1 MKTKIALT
9 IGLLLMVLLSGQTA
23 AAKVGPPHPG
33 PACVEKLVP
42 FNPTGVA
49 NSNPSLYV
57 KEFTETQCKDHAP
70 YPYTHNPISQTDA
83 ETLYVLPQKA
93 ADDNEITHLATHH
106 HFYHNTSEEDAN
118 YIYKSLIAEFEITL
132 ENDAITNTYTDV
144 ATLVCPTFANQPGD
158 INDPNSIKGKFSRCV
173 NGAKDPNLFG
183 GTTIKRDVSSNEVKI
198 TWSFGVDDPYKR
210 PQRVGLNPSVDLG
223 NNPQIFTCDTNNINA
238 ECRTFEMYVWMIPKD
253 FTNIKQLW
261 TATTT
266 SKILILD
273 LGLPKSKLSQANNGS
288 AWEVFSPA
296 NYNPVPQVKQVYN
309 AITDKY
315 ATYYYVNIGTVS
327 TIWKPVKTPP
337 PSSYCTGLEL
347 SGPGELKKI
356 GDGSYEYVP
365 EKGASFNVLPSFSND
380 PVPLDYRW
388 NAKEF
393 TINWGDM
400 GIGSTPES
408 SKVQLPGGNTPV
420 QANLSRMLFAA
431 VASPSSSMSSQITQS
446 ATGITGNLVPYIV
459 NYGKF
464 FDSITQFQTNP
475 SSGKNPFVDGGNII
489 GDDRSSYYT
498 GGPEGTLIIVQGV
511 DPAAPDV
518 YAPEAY
524 VGNNCQALIIIPKEV
539 EENTCIDLEIS
550 PNKAEPLT
558 PVPFTVTPKFK
569 DQTKPF
575 PLDYY
580 WTSSN
585 QAPSAPSAPGNL
597 QIVGDSVD
605 NMQPMEITPET
616 SKIDPD
622 LLPQNTQT
630 NLLAQIPMKASNMV
644 PITSPSLQADFNKVP
659 LPGIGGL
666 LPKVYGLF
674 EDFLGAGDLANPYWE
689 IKDNKTHFTGGTAG
703 TWISVQAYGKDKT
716 LYPFCKASLQI
727 PPDEEG
733 GDKCLDARIVR
744 GPNAV
749 DVGDQVQLEDP
760 IDGLWVQ
767 VATDPQEYEAD
778 LNFDWE
784 VTGTGEL
791 YATDSN
797 FGTRVTTTNYAD
809 PVNLNGAADGTR
821 VTVQA
826 VDPENKL
833 ENIAICNDSFVVK
846 DSGEENICL
855 NLNLSNTNPNLKTDS
870 STRLKASPVREDGT
884 PITIVRWSENG
895 AGGYVLGPSSV
906 LLNMS
911 VPGYCPQPPAV
922 ANQSFTAPAECEY
935 IYYAGPNGGDSFRVE
950 AVPHDGVIDCMYQY
964 TVPKTPPPR
973 KPYCVNL
980 DLTPNSINRGTRTN
994 YIGKAYFSNGITY
1007 NVDVAWSG
1015 QNGTFSN
1022 NSTFELRKNVPS
1034 SGFANYF
1041 NHSPANSSGRVEA
1054 AVTRAYGDVSQ
1065 DFGFCSESIQIPER
1079 EDKDECTY
1087 LYLRW
1092 PYDGLVCIGTD
1103 HEGNFIWGKN
1113 GTEGQ
1118 PSNELCIEATKDDE
1132 ISVEAIGYEEVCSD
1146 EYIPDE
1152 TPPEYKLEKWVSIK
1166 SKDDNWTNKT
1176 VTIPQDRT
1184 EVWYKLV
1191 FTPEGETTAVI
1202 TDTISGDGFIIA
1214 EILPVDAE
1222 GKPVPGVIKY
1232 DETYKV
1238 FEDGFGELESC
1249 SDSDLEEDEEPEHCY
1264 NGDLGD
1270 SDGIELVKVSGA
1282 VSIQYSATVESALN
1296 PEYNGGKDICKDG
1309 IVCEEK
1315 YRNRSSAHITFPED
1329 LRIRSND
1336 IEIQIFCQYILTQ
1349 AAGDIFLERDLSY
1362 GIDIQQ
1368 CSEISSSPGIVITPG
1383 LPKPTELGSTGQGD
1397 TEIFTVSHELCT
1409 AGLAGDLPAEL
1420 LNIYGQDVVPRLSGQ
1435 ICEVRLP
1442 TGEAWKQTFITNSI
1456 DENKTRLS
1464 RWGADVNN
1472 DQKIISFQEQ
1482 RIQDN
1487 SVYHIQ
1493 GGDLTMATI
1502 DTLNDGQGAKTFII
1516 EDGDLIIEKNITY
1529 GNCPDANCTVRDTA
1543 SLAFI
1548 VLNGSVYIDPT
1559 VTEIAGVFFVQE
1571 GDKSADGYRQRSG
1584 RFFSGTQADFEMDS
1598 FDTLKVTGSLYGD
1611 IDPLFGNRRYAGD
1624 PISGEGGVVIRFD
1637 QRIILN
1643 TPPGLRDVL
1652 NLTQTEVAR

>member
-9 IGLLLMVLLSGQTA
+9 ISLLLIVLVSGQPA

-42 FNPTGVA
+42 FNPTGIA

-57 KEFTETQCKDHAP
+57 KEFTETQCKEHAP
-70 YPYTHNPISQTDA
+70 YPYTHNPISQPDA
-83 ETLYVLPQKA
+83 ETLYILPQKA

-106 HFYHNTSEEDAN
+106 HFYHNTSEEDSN

-158 INDPNSIKGKFSRCV
+158 INDPNSVKGKFSRCV

-273 LGLPKSKLSQANNGS
+273 LGLPKSKLDQANTGS

-327 TIWKPVKTPP
+327 TIWKPIQSP
-337 PSSYCTGLEL
+337 PSSFCTGLQL
-347 SGPGELKKI
+347 TAPGDLKPL
-356 GDGSYEYVP
+356 GGNMYEYVP
-365 EKGASFNVLPSFSND
+365 EKGATFNVLPSFSNG

-393 TINWGDM
+393 KIHFESM
-400 GIGSTPES
+400 GTSANN
-408 SKVQLPGGNTPV
+408 KVP
-420 QANLSRMLFAA
+420 ANLSRDLFTA
-431 VASPSSSMSSQITQS
+431 VASTASNLSSSATQPISS
-446 ATGITGNLVPYIV
+446 AVGNLVPYIV

-475 SSGKNPFVDGGNII
+475 TSGKNPYVDWETLWQS
-489 GDDRSSYYT
+489 DDRSSYYT

-539 EENTCIDLEIS
+539 EENTCIDLDIT

-558 PVPFTVTPKFK
+558 PVTFTVTPKF
-569 DQTKPF
+569 QNPTSPI

-585 QAPSAPSAPGNL
+585 QSPSAPSAPENL
-597 QIVGDSVD
+597 QKIGDSVN
-605 NMQPMEITPET
+605 NMQPIKAVPAPTQMN
-616 SKIDPD
+616 PD
-622 LLPQNTQT
+622 LIQQLTQT

-644 PITSPSLQADFNKVP
+644 PISSSSLQSDFNKVP
-659 LPGIGGL
+659 ITGIGGL
-666 LPKVYGLF
+666 IPKVYGLF
-674 EDFLGAGDLANPYWE
+674 ENFLGAGDLANPYWE
-689 IKDNKTHFTGGTAG
+689 VKDNKTHFTGGTAG

-716 LYPFCKASLQI
+716 LYPLCKASLQI
-727 PPDEEG
+727 PPDEYSGE
-733 GDKCLDARIVR
+733 KCLDARIVR

-749 DVGDQVQLEDP
+749 DVGAEVQLEDP
-760 IDGLWVQ
+760 INGLWVQ
-767 VATDPQEYEAD
+767 VATDPLDYGDD

-791 YATDSN
+791 SSPPANS
-797 FGTRVTTTNYAD
+797 GQKITTTNFAD
-809 PVNLNGAADGTR
+809 TVNLNGAADGTR

-870 STRLKASPVREDGT
+870 STRLKASPVRDDGT

-895 AGGYVLGPSSV
+895 AGGYVLAPSGV

-911 VPGYCPQPPAV
+911 VPGYCPQPPANQ
-922 ANQSFTAPAECEY
+922 ANQSFTAPAECDY
-935 IYYAGPNGGDSFRVE
+935 IYYSGPNGGDSFRVE
-950 AVPHDGVIDCMYQY
+950 AVPHDGVIECMYQY
-964 TVPKTPPPR
+964 TVPKTPPPG

-980 DLTPNSINRGTRTN
+980 DLNPNTINRGTRTN
-994 YIGKAYFSNGITY
+994 YNGSTYFSDGKVY

-1022 NSTFELRKNVPS
+1022 NSTFELKKNVPS
-1034 SGFANYF
+1034 SGFINYF
-1041 NHSPANSSGRVEA
+1041 NHSPAKASGRVEA
-1054 AVTRAYGDVSQ
+1054 AVTNAYGNVSQ
-1065 DFGFCSESIQIPER
+1065 DFSLCRESIQIPAR

-1113 GTEGQ
+1113 GTEWE
-1118 PSNELCIEATKDDE
+1118 SDELCIEATKDNK
-1132 ISVEAIGYEEVCSD
+1132 ITVEAIGYEDVCSD
-1146 EYIPDE
+1146 EYAPDEE

-1166 SKDDNWTNKT
+1166 SEDGNWTQKIT
-1176 VTIPQDRT
+1176 TIPQDHT

-1191 FTPEGETTAVI
+1191 FTREGETTAVI
-1202 TDTISGDGFIIA
+1202 TDTISGDGWIVA

-1222 GKPVPGVIKY
+1222 EKPVPGIIKY

-1238 FEDGFGELESC
+1238 FEEGYGELESC
-1249 SDSDLEEDEEPEHCY
+1249 DDLNLEEDEEPDHCY

-1270 SDGIELVKVSGA
+1270 SNGIELVKVSGA

-1296 PEYNGGKDICKDG
+1296 PKFNGGKDICKDG

-1315 YRNRSSAHITFPED
+1315 YRNRSNAHITFPED

-1383 LPKPTELGSTGQGD
+1383 LPKVPELGSTGAGD

-1409 AGLAGDLPAEL
+1409 AGLAGDLPPKL

-1442 TGEAWKQTFITNSI
+1442 TGSAWKQTFITNSI

-1464 RWGADVNN
+1464 RWGADINQNV
-1472 DQKIISFQEQ
+1472 DIGIFQSPEYENQ
-1482 RIQDN
+1482 G
-1487 SVYHIQ
+1487 VYHVK
-1493 GGDLTMATI
+1493 GDLTI
-1502 DTLNDGQGAKTFII
+1502 SRPYTLNDGQGAKTFII
-1516 EDGDLIIEKNITY
+1516 EDGDLIIKDNIKY
-1529 GNCPDANCTVRDTA
+1529 GACSPGETCTVRDTA

-1571 GDKSADGYRQRSG
+1571 GDKTASNYNAKSG
-1584 RFFSGTQADFEMDS
+1584 RFFSVDGKDS
-1598 FDTLKVTGSLYGD
+1598 DLTLKVTGSIYGD
-1611 IDPLFGNRRYAGD
+1611 IDPLFGNRRFAGD
-1624 PISGEGGVVIRFD
+1624 PILGEGGVVIRFD
-1637 QRIILN
+1637 QRIIIN